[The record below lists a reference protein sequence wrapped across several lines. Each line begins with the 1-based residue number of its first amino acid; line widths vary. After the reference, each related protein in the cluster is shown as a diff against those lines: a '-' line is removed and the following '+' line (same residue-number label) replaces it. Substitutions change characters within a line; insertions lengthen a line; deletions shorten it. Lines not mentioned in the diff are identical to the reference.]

1 MGKTK
6 IVLNSA
12 GVRELLKSEEM
23 QALLSQRASEIAARA
38 GAGYGTDVFVG
49 KTRANASVFANDAEA
64 QRDNL
69 KNNTLLKAL
78 R

>member
-1 MGKTK
+1 MKHE

-12 GVRELLKSEEM
+12 GVREMLQSPEM
-23 QALLSQRASEIAARA
+23 QAMLLERANEIAARA
-38 GAGYGTDVFVG
+38 GTGYSTDVFVG
-49 KTRANASVFANDAEA
+49 KTRANASVFANDEETM
-64 QRDNL
+64 RDNL